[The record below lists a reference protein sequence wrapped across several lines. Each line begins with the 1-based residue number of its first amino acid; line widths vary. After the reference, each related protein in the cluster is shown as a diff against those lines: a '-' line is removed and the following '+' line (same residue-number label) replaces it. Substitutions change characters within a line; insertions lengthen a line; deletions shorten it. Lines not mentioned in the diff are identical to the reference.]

1 MQEEGEAS
9 WNAGLE
15 PEDSDV
21 AQRGG
26 LVAAPD
32 PPGNRERRPRAGV
45 LVGALGF
52 WVKVLRKK
60 GSKVIGRVGRV

>member
-15 PEDSDV
+15 PEGSDV

-26 LVAAPD
+26 LVAAQTLR
-32 PPGNRERRPRAGV
+32 GIRREGRGRV
-45 LVGALGF
+45 CWL
-52 WVKVLRKK
+52 VLRAS
-60 GSKVIGRVGRV
+60 G